1 VFEHVVLTANTPA
14 LLKPSGRPDG
24 VVQTATILP
33 ASTPLFFY
41 KLKRNMFRSF
51 LFSTIALLS
60 GTLAAQIDVQIQKIS
75 TSPAEVRALAA
86 TIKVEDMKRH
96 LNILA
101 ADDMEGRETGEPGQK
116 RAAEYLSKQFAGLG
130 LPAIGEN
137 GGYFQ
142 RILFARQ
149 KWNTIELKMNGEPL
163 RHLWEYASAPSAN
176 ADRGTTQ
183 ISELTFMGYGIEDDN
198 YSDYKGKDVAGKH
211 ILIFAGEPKG
221 KKGIYRVSETTEPSA
236 WSANNERKLEIA
248 KAKGVETVFVIDPDF
263 KTNVRN
269 IRQETL
275 DGRMRMAEMAEA
287 DRKTAN
293 VVYLTPQLARKMM
306 GKAGRK
312 VIKARKKME
321 KSGRSKSVTVPV
333 NLELTQTKA
342 VRELIGENVLGYLEG
357 TDPKLKDEVLV
368 VSAHYDHIGKRG
380 DNVFNGADDNGSGT
394 TTVLEV
400 AEAFVTAKKQG
411 MGPRRSVLFLLVS
424 GEEKGLLGSE
434 YYASHP
440 IFPLANTIAD
450 INVDMVGRVDDKHAD
465 NPEYIYV
472 IGSDRLSTE
481 LHLINEYANKE
492 YTQLELDYTYNAED
506 DPNRYYYRSDHYNFA
521 VKGIPSIFFFNGT
534 HADYHQAT
542 DTVEKINFEK
552 MEKIGRLVFH
562 TAWQLANQDRRI
574 KVDVK

>member
-1 VFEHVVLTANTPA
+1 MNRI
-14 LLKPSGRPDG
+14 LLLL
-24 VVQTATILP
+24 A
-33 ASTPLFFY
+33 
-41 KLKRNMFRSF
+41 
-51 LFSTIALLS
+51 IALLS
-60 GTLAAQIDVQIQKIS
+60 GTLFAQMTGPIQKIK
-75 TSPAEVRALAA
+75 TSPAEVKALAA

-116 RAAEYLSKQFAGLG
+116 RAAEYLRKQLVDLG

-149 KWNTIELKMNGEPL
+149 KWKTIELKMNGEPL
-163 RHLWEYASAPSAN
+163 RHLWEYASAPSQN
-176 ADRGTTQ
+176 ADRGMTK
-183 ISELTFMGYGIEDDN
+183 ISELTFLGYGIEDET
-198 YSDYKGKDVAGKH
+198 YSDYDGKNVAGKH
-211 ILIFAGEPKG
+211 ILIFAGEPKS
-221 KKGIYRVSETTEPSA
+221 KKGMYRVSGTMDVSE
-236 WSANNERKLEIA
+236 WSAGNERKLEVA
-248 KAKGVETVFVIDPDF
+248 KAKGVETVFIIDPDF

-269 IRQETL
+269 IRRETL

-287 DRKTAN
+287 DRNTAN
-293 VVYLTPQLARKMM
+293 VVYLTPQLARKIM
-306 GKAGRK
+306 GKAGKK

-321 KSGRSKSVTVPV
+321 KSGRSKSVAVPV

-342 VRELIGENVLGYLEG
+342 VRELIGENVLGYVEG

-394 TTVLEV
+394 TSVLEI

-411 MGPRRSVLFLLVS
+411 IGSRRSVLFLLVS

-440 IFPLANTIAD
+440 IFPLEQTIAD
-450 INVDMVGRVDDKHAD
+450 INVDMVGRVDDAHAD

-492 YTQLELDYTYNAED
+492 FT
-506 DPNRYYYRSDHYNFA
+506 H

-542 DTVEKINFEK
+542 DTVDKINFEK
-552 MEKIGRLVFH
+552 MEKIARLVFH

-574 KVDVK
+574 EVDVK

>member
-1 VFEHVVLTANTPA
+1 MTRIFLILAAA
-14 LLKPSGRPDG
+14 L
-24 VVQTATILP
+24 V
-33 ASTPLFFY
+33 
-41 KLKRNMFRSF
+41 
-51 LFSTIALLS
+51 S
-60 GTLAAQIDVQIQKIS
+60 GTVFSQKTGPVQALT
-75 TSPAEVRALAA
+75 TSPEEVKALAA
-86 TIKVEDMKRH
+86 TITVEDMQRH

-116 RAAEYLSKQFAGLG
+116 RAAEYLRKQFAGLG

-149 KWNTIELKMNGEPL
+149 KWKTIELKLDGEPL
-163 RHLWEYASAPSAN
+163 RHLWEYASAPSQN
-176 ADRGTTQ
+176 TDRAATT
-183 ISELTFMGYGIEDDN
+183 ITELTFLGYGIDDDG
-198 YSDYKGKDVAGKH
+198 YSDYAGKDVAGKH

-221 KKGIYRVSETTEPSA
+221 RKGTFRLTGTTEPSA
-236 WSANNERKLEIA
+236 WSASDERKLQLAHE
-248 KAKGVETVFVIDPDF
+248 KGVKTVFVIDPDF
-263 KTNVRN
+263 KDNVRN

-275 DGRMRMAEMAEA
+275 DGRMKMAESAEA

-306 GKAGRK
+306 GKTGKK
-312 VIKARKKME
+312 VIKARRKIE
-321 KSGRSKSVTVPV
+321 KSGRSKAIAVPV
-333 NLELTQTKA
+333 EMELTQEKI
-342 VRELIGENVLGYLEG
+342 VKELIGENVLGYLEG
-357 TDPKLKDEVLV
+357 SDPKLKDEVLV

-400 AEAFVTAKKQG
+400 AEAFVTARKQG
-411 MGPRRSVLFLLVS
+411 KGPRRSVLFLLVS

-440 IFPLANTIAD
+440 VFPLEQTIAD
-450 INVDMVGRVDDKHAD
+450 INVDMVGRVDDEHAD

-481 LHLINEYANKE
+481 LHRINEYVNKE

-521 VKGIPSIFFFNGT
+521 VKGIPSIFYFNGT

-542 DTVEKINFEK
+542 DTVDKINFQK